1 MIQALRCVV
10 QPAGNKMSDGVRR
23 ALVTTLTS
31 LLTHD
36 DDSTR
41 LCAAGA
47 LGVLVPW
54 LPPEELRPL
63 LTHHVLG
70 QWRNVLVLLSTR
82 VK

>member
-23 ALVTTLTS
+23 GLVTTLGN

-47 LGVLVPW
+47 MGVLLPW
-54 LPPEELRPL
+54 LPADELRSV
-63 LTHHVLG
+63 LTQHVLG
-70 QWRNVLVLLSTR
+70 KENYFVVLL
-82 VK
+82 